1 MEFSRQEYWN
11 GFPFPSPGLAGF
23 FVLMLEGPQIAKER
37 VNSRKC
43 IPLQAS
49 ACVTVTVVPFDKVSH
64 ALDRHGLDNM
74 RVLYQTTQIQK
85 RH

>member
-11 GFPFPSPGLAGF
+11 VLPFPSPGLASYL
-23 FVLMLEGPQIAKER
+23 VLMLEGLQITKER

-49 ACVTVTVVPFDKVSH
+49 ASVTVTVVPFDKVSH
-64 ALDRHGLDNM
+64 ALDNM
-74 RVLYQTTQIQK
+74 RGLCK
-85 RH
+85 RT